1 LVDEI
6 DRYSCLCYPYS
17 LRVQIIKAFYKKE
30 LVIPLQVCKRTTK
43 VKRALLCLQI
53 YDSPLLNPLNHS
65 LILLT
70 ISPLLLINIAFILKV
85 TIYLSNSLGWYC
97 WRFIIVIMICR

>member
-1 LVDEI
+1 MALF
-6 DRYSCLCYPYS
+6 C
-17 LRVQIIKAFYKKE
+17 
-30 LVIPLQVCKRTTK
+30 LQV
-43 VKRALLCLQI
+43 
-53 YDSPLLNPLNHS
+53 YDSPLLNPINHS

-97 WRFIIVIMICR
+97 WRFITVMMICR

>member
-1 LVDEI
+1 MALF
-6 DRYSCLCYPYS
+6 C
-17 LRVQIIKAFYKKE
+17 
-30 LVIPLQVCKRTTK
+30 LQV
-43 VKRALLCLQI
+43 
-53 YDSPLLNPLNHS
+53 YDSPLLNPINHS

-97 WRFIIVIMICR
+97 WRFIIVMMICR